1 MLGMVFTEF
10 LEMVEQ
16 RFSPAVA
23 DQLLTRVQ
31 TTSGGAYTAVG
42 NYPHQ
47 EMSALVQALAS
58 HTGLPTA
65 ALVQAFGEY
74 LFERFVLLY
83 PGFFADQPD
92 SFGLL
97 ASVDAY
103 IHREVRKLYPDA
115 ELPQIHVQRESEQ
128 RLVLNYRS
136 ARAMADLAEGLIRAC
151 IRHYGETVQL
161 QRTDLPSENGI
172 ARARFELNRQ

>member
-23 DQLLTRVQ
+23 DQLLSRVQ
-31 TTSGGAYTAVG
+31 PASGGAYTAVG

-47 EMSALVQALAS
+47 EMNALVQALAEHS
-58 HTGLPTA
+58 GLPVP
-65 ALVQAFGEY
+65 ALIQAFGDH
-74 LFERFVLLY
+74 LFGRFLLLY
-83 PGFFADQPD
+83 PSLIANQPD

-97 ASVDAY
+97 SNVDAH
-103 IHREVRKLYPDA
+103 IHKEVRKLYPDA
-115 ELPQIHVQRESEQ
+115 ELPHIEVQHDGPQ
-128 RLVLNYRS
+128 RLVLDYRS

-151 IRHYGETVQL
+151 IRHYGESIQL
-161 QRTDLPSENGI
+161 QRTDLPTEHGI
-172 ARARFELNRQ
+172 AHARFELSRT